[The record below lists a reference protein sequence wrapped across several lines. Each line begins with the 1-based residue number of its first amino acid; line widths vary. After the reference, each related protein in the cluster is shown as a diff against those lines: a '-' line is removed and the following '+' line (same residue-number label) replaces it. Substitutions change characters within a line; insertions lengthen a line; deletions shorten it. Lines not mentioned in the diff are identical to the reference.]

1 MFRRL
6 NTKEAVF
13 LFTDCF
19 FSDRITVHGG
29 SKNQILVDENKK
41 DYLDAWRVIVTEC
54 RRRNP
59 AVRVDKKLLKR
70 LGMKAN

>member
-1 MFRRL
+1 
-6 NTKEAVF
+6 
-13 LFTDCF
+13 
-19 FSDRITVHGG
+19 
-29 SKNQILVDENKK
+29 VDENKK